1 MPWQLE
7 PQPEWVRAVNDG
19 SIYPIAR
26 TAALPFEPGLLLG
39 EARARLGRADGG
51 LGDFGDDDFAEPF
64 RLVLRALE
72 DEADLTVFGRW
83 FARGFVTRLLEVRL
97 QLTDLV
103 AADPGVRAERIAAPI
118 VVTGA
123 PRTGTTL
130 LYGLLACDPRHRVP
144 EGWELLRPV
153 PPPDPATFAADPRI
167 PLADVELQLPQIVAA
182 GLSAI
187 HEYGGRM
194 PKECLSAMSFAF
206 RSEEFVSRYRVP
218 SYVDWLQRCDMRPAY
233 EMHRLVLQVLQRRF
247 TDVQW
252 VLKSPV
258 HLHSLPVLLD
268 VYPDAR
274 VVVTHRDPLTVLASV
289 TSLLATLRSAQS
301 DRVDVEELG
310 RYHVDLY
317 ARSLDHLVSLDE
329 GGSLPPDRVRHIA
342 YADLV
347 ADAGAVTR
355 DLYRH
360 FGLPG
365 PAPEARGPD
374 AGGSGRPEHHYSF
387 ADLGLDPVDTRRRFA
402 RYQAHFAVPDEEL
415 G

>member
-1 MPWQLE
+1 M
-7 PQPEWVRAVNDG
+7 
-19 SIYPIAR
+19 
-26 TAALPFEPGLLLG
+26 
-39 EARARLGRADGG
+39 
-51 LGDFGDDDFAEPF
+51 
-64 RLVLRALE
+64 
-72 DEADLTVFGRW
+72 
-83 FARGFVTRLLEVRL
+83 
-97 QLTDLV
+97 
-103 AADPGVRAERIAAPI
+103 
-118 VVTGA
+118 TGA

-153 PPPDPATFAADPRI
+153 PPPDPDTFATDPRI
-167 PLADVELQLPQIVAA
+167 PLADLELQLPQIVAS
-182 GLSAI
+182 GLGTI

-317 ARSLDHLVSLDE
+317 ARSLDRLVSLDE
-329 GGSLPPDRVRHIA
+329 GLLLPPERVRHVA

-347 ADAGAVTR
+347 ADPGAVTR
-355 DLYRH
+355 AVYSH

-365 PAPEARGPD
+365 APPAPGGPGG
-374 AGGSGRPEHHYSF
+374 GGSARPEHHYSF
-387 ADLGLDPVDTRRRFA
+387 ADLGLDPVETRRRFA

-415 G
+415 V